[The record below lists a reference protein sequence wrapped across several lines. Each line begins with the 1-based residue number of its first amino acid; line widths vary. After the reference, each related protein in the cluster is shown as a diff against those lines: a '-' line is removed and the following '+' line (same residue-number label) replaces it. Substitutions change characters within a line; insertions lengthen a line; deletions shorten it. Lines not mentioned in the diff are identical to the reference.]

1 MRGRNECDV
10 DHIAGTGI
18 ASVPVPAKAIVWG
31 TNVMDFSCDLQPV
44 YHHHDLLI
52 EVGRVE
58 MAMEHLEERG
68 ENERQALRPRLLSR
82 LSRLR
87 DELQH
92 LAV

>member
-1 MRGRNECDV
+1 
-10 DHIAGTGI
+10 
-18 ASVPVPAKAIVWG
+18 
-31 TNVMDFSCDLQPV
+31 MDFSCDLQPV
-44 YHHHDLLI
+44 YQHHDLLI
-52 EVGRVE
+52 ELGRVE
-58 MAMEHLEERG
+58 MAMDHLEERG